1 VTADNNAKRV
11 NGGDKTAEEFLGSKN
26 FVNAHPFG
34 RLRKLVPVYARIYS
48 IAVMQQMPWCTIPGE
63 SFEKLSRGPFL
74 SGTGSDG
81 EVKRTSA
88 IMVENK
94 EDEEELEGH
103 RWDEQEVYQVPRR
116 SWHRHLPPRRVSTF
130 EKCSPAYATAGFGS
144 RQ

>member
-1 VTADNNAKRV
+1 MKYGISSNLVMDLTGTPILLIPK
-11 NGGDKTAEEFLGSKN
+11 FGSKN

-34 RLRKLVPVYARIYS
+34 RLRKLVPVYS
-48 IAVMQQMPWCTIPGE
+48 VAVMEQIPWCTIPGE

-88 IMVENK
+88 IMVENQ

-103 RWDEQEVYQVPRR
+103 RWDEEEVYQVLALRRNASAFMAQAPSTSPR
-116 SWHRHLPPRRVSTF
+116 F
-130 EKCSPAYATAGFGS
+130 NF
-144 RQ
+144 